1 MRIVLPFL
9 LEKLK
14 QQVLTEAGIKIV
26 SPGDCRFLSARISGK
41 TNKQISDTTL
51 KRIYGF
57 TFSKFLPSLYTL
69 NILAEYCGYEGW
81 DKFCQNEQAATVSE
95 PGPVS
100 EQEPGSTINQTLKVS
115 QRTLQCLINRSV
127 IPFKFTVKRA
137 IVQDQLNLF
146 LHSRQTATVITAPAG
161 YGKTVSL
168 CHWVQEQ
175 LCTITNGGTDNVLFL
190 SSKVLS
196 TQTHTGSL
204 HDWLKAMMG
213 VSIQE
218 NDFLAL
224 PDEQGAGKMFYL
236 VIDGFDKERFKSGE
250 FELMTDLLLD
260 LIASYTHH
268 PNFKIILSMRTA
280 NWVSIRNRLV
290 IENQLENWFLGFMQD
305 KHEET
310 NLPLFSAEELEVLSR
325 KINPSQD
332 LVKNL
337 NPEVVSFFS
346 YPLFLQYYYQKHVS
360 KFCLNKLDYFG
371 IYDVIQSYYLDKIYN
386 SSQSTEKVMVIKIL
400 LDSGSVLD
408 GQFVV
413 NKLQVYEELKGLWDA
428 YNELIS
434 IGFLREV
441 NRSIEGGYFKYIEFS
456 HKRLL
461 TYAQARTL
469 VFYNNGNYDAGLIDR
484 LNATIDPSYRVP
496 VLKWCIFNAIKVQ
509 QFDIFKY
516 ITKAKLRA
524 AEKIYLLKYL
534 IQLIQHKYIPFYNT
548 DPVKFTFC
556 KRHEDLFFYFFGVE
570 FLSPEYEEILEGIL
584 ALDLEDTS
592 KIWVHTCL
600 GILGI
605 VQLNGSTI
613 ERSIAALRQ
622 FPEHAFYQFPINPL
636 YCIET
641 IYSFFKHG
649 FVRREALRQITQF
662 YFNPPSQEKFS
673 ATFSSDHVLY
683 LLAISTTGVSDNK
696 HKLLRFVKVLKQ
708 RYLALNNTADSTFM
722 FFLKVSEADA
732 LLTLGQVSAGTA
744 VYNELMEKFVQ
755 NKHTYTPYMHIC
767 LDLVS
772 AKVMALQGKEV
783 EAEAIIEKV
792 MQASGKLKFHYI
804 EAYTIAGYLAMPG
817 MHRTSLF
824 YKNISHRFMKLVRTG
839 GFNLK
844 SFLMEYK
851 GELSSIAS

>member
-1 MRIVLPFL
+1 MRIVLPFV

-14 QQVLTEAGIKIV
+14 QQVLTEAGIKVV

-81 DKFCQNEQAATVSE
+81 EKFCQNEQAATVSDRGAV
-95 PGPVS
+95 P
-100 EQEPGSTINQTLKVS
+100 EQELCSATNQTLKVS
-115 QRTLQCLINRSV
+115 QRTLQSLVNRSV
-127 IPFKFTVKRA
+127 IPFKLTVKRA

-146 LHSRQTATVITAPAG
+146 LHSGQTATVITAPAG

-175 LCTITNGGTDNVLFL
+175 LCTITNGGTDRVLFL

-196 TQTHTGSL
+196 TQTHAGSL

-213 VSIQE
+213 MSVQD
-218 NDFLAL
+218 NDFSEL
-224 PDEQGAGKMFYL
+224 PDEQDAGKMFYL
-236 VIDGFDKERFKSGE
+236 VIDGFDKERFKPGE
-250 FELMTDLLLD
+250 FELMTDLLMD
-260 LIASYTHH
+260 LIASYTDH
-268 PNFKIILSMRTA
+268 PNFKIILSMRPA
-280 NWVSIRNRLV
+280 NWVSVRNRLV
-290 IENQLENWFLGFMQD
+290 IENQLDNWFLGFMQD

-310 NLPLFSAEELEVLSR
+310 NLPLFSAEELEALSR
-325 KINPSQD
+325 KINPAQD

-337 NPEVVSFFS
+337 NPEVISFFS
-346 YPLFLQYYYQKHVS
+346 YPLFLQYYYQKHVG

-371 IYDVIQSYYLDKIYN
+371 IYDVISSYYLDKIYN
-386 SSQSTEKVMVIKIL
+386 SSQATEKVLVIKIL

-413 NKLQVYEELKGLWDA
+413 NKLRVYEELKGLWDA

-441 NRSIEGGYFKYIEFS
+441 NRSIEGGYFKYIEFA

-469 VFYNNGNYDAGLIDR
+469 VFYNNGKHDGDLIDR
-484 LNATIDPSYRVP
+484 LNATVDSAYRVP

-509 QFDIFKY
+509 QFGIFKH
-516 ITKAKLRA
+516 ITKVNLRA
-524 AEKIYLLKYL
+524 ADKIHLLKFL

-556 KRHEDLFFYFFGVE
+556 KRHQDLFFYFFGVE
-570 FLSPEYEEILEGIL
+570 FLSPEYEEILERML
-584 ALDLEDTS
+584 SLDLEDTS

-605 VQLNGSTI
+605 VQLNGAAI
-613 ERSIAALRQ
+613 EKSIAALRQ
-622 FPEHAFYQFPINPL
+622 FPEQAFYQFSINPL
-636 YCIET
+636 FCIET

-649 FVRREALRQITQF
+649 FVRREALRQITHF
-662 YFNPPSQEKFS
+662 CFNPPGQEKFS
-673 ATFSSDHVLY
+673 ATFSSDHILY
-683 LLAISTTGVSDNK
+683 LLALSTTGVSDNK

-708 RYLALNNTADSTFM
+708 RYLAMNNTADSTFM
-722 FFLKVSEADA
+722 FFLQVSEADA
-732 LLTLGQVSAGTA
+732 LLTLGKVPAGTA
-744 VYNELMEKFVQ
+744 VYNELMENFVQ
-755 NKHTYTPYMHIC
+755 NKHTYTPYMQIC

-772 AKVMALQGKEV
+772 AKVMALQGREV
-783 EAEAIIEKV
+783 EAEAVIENV
-792 MQASGKLKFHYI
+792 MQLSAKLKFHYI
-804 EAYTIAGYLAMPG
+804 EAYTIAGYLAMPD
-817 MHRTSLF
+817 MDTSSDF
-824 YKNISHRFMKLVRTG
+824 YKNINHRFMKLVRSG

-851 GELSSIAS
+851 GEVTSIAS